1 MATGRTP
8 VPSKQDTWT
17 PCTTPS
23 WISTGSDWPR
33 RPRIAP
39 SACSTSQVVDKRRSP
54 SSKDTKDRCGVWL
67 GPILPLAASSPRAP
81 LTPRPPCGKKSH
93 LPVGTKCVRPRAR
106 RRSVTKRC
114 ERARGREQ
122 ETKETCERKLV
133 RTDRNPKQG
142 IRRCADLH
150 VLDPPRSMTNVE
162 RTDDTQVYTTP
173 SNLHQSSVNCVDWAP
188 HQVGLCFACG
198 SSDGSLSVVSQRND
212 GGWDAQK
219 IPDAHALGVT
229 SVSWAPFQA
238 GASSENGGTM
248 PNYLVSGGC
257 DNCVRIWAQND
268 KTATWAEVCCLEGH
282 IDWVRD
288 VAWAPGAWVPKNTI
302 ASCSQDGT
310 VIVWTLGD
318 ASQDWQKNVIQKVD
332 VPVWSVSW
340 SLTGDILA
348 CSDGSNNVTLW
359 KEALDG
365 EWQKLSDSI

>member
-1 MATGRTP
+1 MVDLGLTR
-8 VPSKQDTWT
+8 
-17 PCTTPS
+17 
-23 WISTGSDWPR
+23 STH
-33 RPRIAP
+33 
-39 SACSTSQVVDKRRSP
+39 
-54 SSKDTKDRCGVWL
+54 
-67 GPILPLAASSPRAP
+67 LAMVHVQRAH
-81 LTPRPPCGKKSH
+81 K
-93 LPVGTKCVRPRAR
+93 
-106 RRSVTKRC
+106 
-114 ERARGREQ
+114 
-122 ETKETCERKLV
+122 
-133 RTDRNPKQG
+133 
-142 IRRCADLH
+142 
-150 VLDPPRSMTNVE
+150 
-162 RTDDTQVYTTP
+162 QVYVTP
-173 SNLHQSSVNCVDWAP
+173 SNLHQSSINAVEWAP

-198 SSDGSLSVVSQRND
+198 SSDGTLSIVSQRTD

-238 GASSENGGTM
+238 GATGEGGGGTM

-282 IDWVRD
+282 TDWVRD

-318 ASQDWQKNVIQKVD
+318 ASQDWQKHVVQQVD

-348 CSDGSNNVTLW
+348 CSDGNNNVNLW